1 MMVISEKVRKALNDQ
16 LNREIYS
23 SYLYLSMAT
32 YFDAEGFKGFAH
44 WMKKQAQEELT
55 HAMKFYEYIYKRGGR
70 VELEAI
76 EKPPSNW
83 NGIKDAFEAALKHE
97 EFVTQSIYNIL
108 ELASEEKDHATVSFL
123 KWFVDEQVEEE
134 DQVREILD
142 LLEKANGQM
151 SVIFQL
157 DRYLG
162 QRE

>member
-1 MMVISEKVRKALNDQ
+1 MVISEKVRKVLNDQ

-23 SYLYLSMAT
+23 AYLYLSMAA
-32 YFDAEGFKGFAH
+32 YFDAEGFRGFAR

-55 HAMKFYEYIYKRGGR
+55 HAMKFYEYIHNRGGR
-70 VELEAI
+70 VELNSI
-76 EKPPSNW
+76 EKPPAEWDSA
-83 NGIKDAFEAALKHE
+83 KDAFEAALKHE
-97 EFVTQSIYNIL
+97 EFVTRSIYEIL

-134 DQVREILD
+134 EQVREILG
-142 LLEKANGQM
+142 LLEKANGQI

-162 QRE
+162 QKE